1 MDKKDYLKDIS
12 EIKDM
17 MNRSTRFISLSGI
30 SGVLAGIYALIG
42 GFIAYSLLLDYGRGM
57 DGTNLLPLSIL
68 ELVLIGIA
76 LLVAALSML
85 TAYIFTKRK
94 AKKNNERIWSPVS
107 KQLMGSFLI
116 PMFAGG
122 IFALLLIHRGYYGIV
137 APITLIFY
145 GLALINASKYTLSMV
160 KYLGLIQVV
169 LGLLAMYFFGNG
181 IIFWMLGFGVLHIVY
196 GTLIYFKLKKKPS

>member
-1 MDKKDYLKDIS
+1 MDKKDYLKDIT

-30 SGVLAGIYALIG
+30 SGVLAGVYALIG

-57 DGTNLLPLSIL
+57 DGANVLPLSIL

-76 LLVAALSML
+76 LVVAALSML

-137 APITLIFY
+137 APITLVFY

-160 KYLGLIQVV
+160 KYLGLIEVL
-169 LGLLAMYFFGNG
+169 LGLAAMYFFGNG

-196 GTLIYFKLKKKPS
+196 GTLIYFKLEKKPS